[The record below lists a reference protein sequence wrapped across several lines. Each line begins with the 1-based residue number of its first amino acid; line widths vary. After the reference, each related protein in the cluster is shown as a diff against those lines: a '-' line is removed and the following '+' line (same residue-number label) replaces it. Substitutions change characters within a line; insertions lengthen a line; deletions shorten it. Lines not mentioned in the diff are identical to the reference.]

1 MINIIS
7 TFYISKYNSNLD
19 KLRSAELESCLINNL
34 NSAMIEK
41 IHLFVDD
48 DEAHE
53 RLIKISNN
61 SDKIKVIEV
70 GKKPNYH
77 DFFNYI
83 LQNLENK
90 ICMITNS
97 DIYLHE
103 CQSNLIDLLKTNP
116 LVYSLTRYE
125 YDFSC
130 PLIQTYQG
138 SHDCYIFNSLFLN
151 KSIINEDTNFYQ
163 NFPGIE
169 THIIKAFCDN
179 GFKPFNP
186 CTQIKIVHYH
196 KTQLRNHGEWIGL
209 HRCGDDD
216 FFKKSCWC
224 VPPIILK
231 IN

>member
-97 DIYLHE
+97 DIYLH
-103 CQSNLIDLLKTNP
+103 
-116 LVYSLTRYE
+116 
-125 YDFSC
+125 
-130 PLIQTYQG
+130 
-138 SHDCYIFNSLFLN
+138 
-151 KSIINEDTNFYQ
+151 
-163 NFPGIE
+163 
-169 THIIKAFCDN
+169 
-179 GFKPFNP
+179 
-186 CTQIKIVHYH
+186 
-196 KTQLRNHGEWIGL
+196 
-209 HRCGDDD
+209 
-216 FFKKSCWC
+216 
-224 VPPIILK
+224 
-231 IN
+231 